1 MKYIVKTI
9 KNESEIDSLPK
20 AFIDK
25 YVWGDEYT
33 PTSFAQL
40 GLIKEKGLYLKL
52 TSFEKDPKVTGTE
65 YGHKVHLD
73 SCLEFFTSMD
83 NESQIYVN
91 FEANAAGAFVLTA
104 RLNRYDEVRHAH
116 TIDGLELPRV
126 KATVNEDNWTVEV
139 LFDYD
144 LIEKLF
150 CKKITFENGYV
161 FKGNFYKC
169 GDETHTVH
177 YGMWSPVGLK
187 DPDFHQSAFFGELEI
202 E

>member
-116 TIDGLELPRV
+116 TIDGLELSRV
-126 KATVNEDNWTVEV
+126 KAIVNEDNWTVEV

-150 CKKITFENGYV
+150 CKKTPLKRDTFSEVTSINAAMKHTP
-161 FKGNFYKC
+161 FIMEC
-169 GDETHTVH
+169 GRLLD
-177 YGMWSPVGLK
+177 LK
-187 DPDFHQSAFFGELEI
+187 TQISTRAHFLANLK
-202 E
+202 